1 MLHFPLLMAD
11 PQHVYIPLSLSTL
24 LPQELRVSAVPRMS
38 LASFPSA
45 ACLLF
50 IEGVFRVCIKRA
62 SWLWKVEVHEGESVK
77 ERKAR
82 CRTIHCRDR
91 LRGLGGI
98 LADWEED

>member
-1 MLHFPLLMAD
+1 M
-11 PQHVYIPLSLSTL
+11 
-24 LPQELRVSAVPRMS
+24 
-38 LASFPSA
+38 
-45 ACLLF
+45 
-50 IEGVFRVCIKRA
+50 
-62 SWLWKVEVHEGESVK
+62 WKVEVHEGESVK